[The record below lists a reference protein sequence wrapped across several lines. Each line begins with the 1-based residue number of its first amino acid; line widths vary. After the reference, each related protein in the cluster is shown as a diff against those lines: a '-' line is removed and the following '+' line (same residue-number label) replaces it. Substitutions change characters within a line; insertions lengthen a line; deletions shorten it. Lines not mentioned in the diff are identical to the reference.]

1 MEERCKE
8 KWKKLRNKMD
18 IKVKLRYLKI
28 APRKVRLSAD
38 AIRGEN
44 VVKAKSL
51 LTFMV
56 KKPSEPLLKLLNS
69 GIASA
74 KNEYGIEESKLYIS
88 EIRVD
93 EAPKIKRWMPRARGS
108 ASPIQKKSSHVT
120 LVLSATDVDGKK
132 KKNVKPVK
140 VSKVSEVKDVVKKD
154 VAKKEKWQEK
164 GDSIKAPTDKGLGKK
179 IFRRKSI

>member
-1 MEERCKE
+1 
-8 KWKKLRNKMD
+8 MD

-28 APRKVRLSAD
+28 APRKVRLAAD
-38 AIRGEN
+38 VIRGES

-69 GIASA
+69 GIAAA

-88 EIRVD
+88 EIKVD

-108 ASPIQKKSSHVT
+108 AAPIQKKNSHIT
-120 LVLSATDVDGKK
+120 LVLSGGEPVKK
-132 KKNVKPVK
+132 KKSKAVK
-140 VSKVSEVKDVVKKD
+140 VTKVTEVKEGVVKKGNWKD
-154 VAKKEKWQEK
+154 K
-164 GDSIKAPTDKGLGKK
+164 DNSIKSYADKSLNKK

>member
-1 MEERCKE
+1 
-8 KWKKLRNKMD
+8 MD

-38 AIRGEN
+38 AIRGESA
-44 VVKAKSL
+44 VKAKSL

-108 ASPIQKKSSHVT
+108 ASPIQKKSSHIT
-120 LVLSATDVDGKK
+120 LTLSAVGVDGKK
-132 KKNVKPVK
+132 KKKVKAVK
-140 VSKVSEVKDVVKKD
+140 VSKVADIKDVVKKD
-154 VAKKEKWQEK
+154 KWQEK
-164 GDSIKAPTDKGLGKK
+164 GDSIKAPTDKSLGKK

>member
-1 MEERCKE
+1 
-8 KWKKLRNKMD
+8 MD

-28 APRKVRLSAD
+28 APRKVRLAAD
-38 AIRGEN
+38 VVRGES
-44 VVKAKSL
+44 VVRAKSL

-69 GIASA
+69 GIAAA

-88 EIRVD
+88 EIKVD

-108 ASPIQKKSSHVT
+108 AAPIQKKSSHIT
-120 LVLSATDVDGKK
+120 LVLSGGEPVKK
-132 KKNVKPVK
+132 KK
-140 VSKVSEVKDVVKKD
+140 SKVAKVTKVTEVKEGVVKKGNWKD
-154 VAKKEKWQEK
+154 KD
-164 GDSIKAPTDKGLGKK
+164 DSIKSHTDKSLGKK